1 MKSTGPW
8 LIASLGGGTTGRQ
21 ARIIVRNTLDPD
33 TGWHTMRKHGTENE
47 KIEWIEYSADDDGTS
62 RLHYSVRTAAATSN
76 TKFLANPLTN
86 PQSAVSIK
94 RESSGTLVLPE
105 FDGGMATT
113 PATFLQQRINAADL
127 SATNSNE
134 YVNANYGVDGAVRT
148 TDVASPSDFLS
159 GTKTLKHASGA
170 GVAGTS
176 YGVGLDFHRDGGT
189 NTDTPKVR
197 SLEVVYMKIPTELI
211 TARFT
216 INVAKQYGVSP
227 GAMLPAKQV
236 RKNLEAARDLT
247 GTLAAFTYT
256 DVGTKYVKVRLT
268 RSREKLV
275 QHSGGGEG
283 AQNTFWIRE
292 GLVDVECEEI
302 AG

>member
-1 MKSTGPW
+1 VQYMESVGEY
-8 LIASLGGGTTGRQ
+8 LFISVGGGKASRN
-21 ARIIVRNTLDPD
+21 ARIFLHNGE
-33 TGWHTMRKHGTENE
+33 GWHTVRKHGTANVEFN
-47 KIEWIEYSADDDGTS
+47 WIGYSGEDNAKP
-62 RLHYSVRTAAATSN
+62 RLHYSIHSSTEDD
-76 TKFLANPLTN
+76 TKFLAHVLTN
-86 PQSAVSIK
+86 PQSGVSIK
-94 RESSGTLVLPE
+94 REASGTLVLPE

-113 PATFLQQRINAADL
+113 PAAFLQQRINAADL
-127 SATNSNE
+127 TTTSGE

-148 TDVASPSDFLS
+148 TDLENFVSA
-159 GTKTLKHASGA
+159 TKTLKHASGA
-170 GVAGTS
+170 GVSGTS

-197 SLEVVYMKIPTELI
+197 SLEVVYRKIPTELI